1 MKYIHSLIIIE
12 SDTVEG
18 VLTILYFVLFYN
30 FKWNNKEFIEN
41 SQNNCGIISAPTL
54 YIGFI
59 LHLLLH
65 EYYYAIKIYPNSWK
79 NAIFYFL

>member
-54 YIGFI
+54 YKGLI
-59 LHLLLH
+59 LTSD
-65 EYYYAIKIYPNSWK
+65 PPSVTT
-79 NAIFYFL
+79 